1 MRLLQI
7 SAAAMLLAAL
17 PILSGCGS
25 SSASRSAADAAARL
39 DQVRVAAPDIGNA
52 AFACPDPGV
61 DPDPKVATVENRA
74 YAKCSDGKR
83 GRAVSGVAAWE
94 REFSR

>member
-1 MRLLQI
+1 M
-7 SAAAMLLAAL
+7 
-17 PILSGCGS
+17 
-25 SSASRSAADAAARL
+25 
-39 DQVRVAAPDIGNA
+39 AAPDIGNA